1 MNSWNLKV
9 KGYVNDE
16 FGAGPVVTLTVASM
30 LTMDELE
37 AILSPIR
44 QSFNNLGDSLSF
56 DISFRDIDV

>member
-16 FGAGPVVTLTVASM
+16 FGAGAVVTLTVASM

>member
-1 MNSWNLKV
+1 MNSWNLTV

-16 FGAGPVVTLTVASM
+16 FGAEPVVTLTVASM

>member
-1 MNSWNLKV
+1 MNSWNLTV

-16 FGAGPVVTLTVASM
+16 FGADPVVTLTVASM
-30 LTMDELE
+30 LTMEELE

-44 QSFNNLGDSLSF
+44 QSFNMMGDSLTF